1 MQGNATQ
8 QVCSFNVIIADAEG
22 NDQRRRDK
30 AGAVQERWL
39 WRRLL
44 VEGHVIMAWEEEE
57 EEAAIN

>member
-8 QVCSFNVIIADAEG
+8 QVCSFNVIADAEG